1 MDRVLIVDDE
11 EPVRRTLAR
20 LLTREGYVC
29 SVAQS
34 ADNARAVLEKGQ
46 FELVLSDVNMPG
58 TSGLDFVRDL
68 LGEFPDTAVIM
79 VTGLDDPG
87 IARAAIDLGAYGYI
101 LKPFEANE
109 VLINI
114 ANALRRRTLEIEN
127 RAHRAG
133 LEHLVRERTTALQ
146 DAIER
151 LQLAERE
158 VRSSQ
163 EETIQRLSKAAE
175 FRDNETAQHIERMSR
190 YCAMIAVRLGMTDE
204 RVELIRMA
212 SSMHDVGKI
221 GTPDQILLK
230 PGRLTPEEFGI
241 MKQHSEIGYR
251 ILAGSDS
258 ELLNMAAVIAWTHHE
273 KVDGSG
279 YPRGLGGEDI
289 ALEGRIGAIA
299 DVFDALTSK
308 RVYKAAMSN
317 EESLAILV
325 EGRGKHFDARLL
337 DLFIE
342 AMPEVIRIKE
352 HYVDG

>member
-20 LLTREGYVC
+20 LLTRESYAC
-29 SVAQS
+29 TVASS
-34 ADNARAVLEKGQ
+34 AEAALPLLAGGDFQ
-46 FELVLSDVNMPG
+46 LVLSDVNMPG
-58 TSGLDFVRDL
+58 VSGLDFVRQVL
-68 LGEFPDTAVIM
+68 AHYPDVAVIM

-87 IARAAIDLGAYGYI
+87 IARTAIDIGAYGYI

-114 ANALRRRTLEIEN
+114 TNALRRRTLEIEN
-127 RAHRAG
+127 RGHRER
-133 LEHLVRERTTALQ
+133 LELMVRERTTALQ

-151 LQLAERE
+151 LQRAERE

-190 YCAMIAVRLGMTDE
+190 YCGLLCARLGMPSE
-204 RVELIRMA
+204 RAELVRIA

-251 ILAGSDS
+251 ILTGSES
-258 ELLNMAAVIAWTHHE
+258 ELLSMAAVIAWTHHE

-279 YPRGLGGEDI
+279 YPRGIKGVEI
-289 ALEGRIGAIA
+289 PIEGRIAAIA
-299 DVFDALTSK
+299 DVFDALTSR
-308 RVYKAAMSN
+308 RVYKAAMSI
-317 EESLAILV
+317 EESLTILRA
-325 EGRGKHFDARLL
+325 GRGTHFDAPPL
-337 DLFIE
+337 DMFLE
-342 AMPEVIRIKE
+342 SMPEVLKIRE
-352 HYVDG
+352 QYADG